1 MRHPTHGNF
10 SPAAIGLYLLAI
22 MTASGAQAAEHGRLP
37 ATGGAL
43 TFQGVAGGGIVPMA
57 VLAGLSTD
65 PGSDW
70 LLGGS
75 TLTLTD
81 FDLAT
86 ISFAASFD
94 NRVELSLTRQR
105 FGIDFDLPAGL
116 PQHIDQNILGAK
128 VRLAGDLIYGRLP
141 QFSLGA
147 QYQRVEDFGL
157 AQALGA
163 RDRDGVD
170 LYAHA
175 TRLFLDGPWQRNFLV
190 NAGLRASRA
199 NATGLLGFG
208 GGRHADYRLL
218 GEASAALFFNPQWA
232 LGVEYRQQPANLD
245 GVAASDWADTFL
257 AWFPNRHASLVLA
270 YTDFGNLAGR
280 SGQRGWFLS
289 LSLDP

>member
-1 MRHPTHGNF
+1 MRHPNHRNF
-10 SPAAIGLYLLAI
+10 GLANIGLYLLAI
-22 MTASGAQAAEHGRLP
+22 MTATGAQAAEHGRLP

-43 TFQGVAGGGIVPMA
+43 SFQGAAGGGIVPMA
-57 VLAGLSTD
+57 VLAGLSTE
-65 PGSDW
+65 PGIDW
-70 LLGGS
+70 VLGTSGLS
-75 TLTLTD
+75 LSD

-86 ISFAASFD
+86 LSFAASFN
-94 NRVELSLTRQR
+94 NRVEVSLTRQR

-116 PQHIDQNILGAK
+116 PGQIDQNILGAK
-128 VRLAGDLIYGRLP
+128 LRLAGDLIYGGLP
-141 QFSLGA
+141 QISAGL
-147 QYQRVEDFGL
+147 QVQRVEDFEL

-170 LYAHA
+170 LYVNA
-175 TRLFLDGPWQRNFLV
+175 TRLFLNGPWQRNFLV

-208 GGRHADYRLL
+208 GDRHSNYRLL

-232 LGVEYRQQPANLD
+232 FGLEYRQQPDNLE
-245 GVAASDWADTFL
+245 GIAASDWADAFL

-270 YTDFGNLAGR
+270 YTDFGSLAGR
-280 SGQRGWFLS
+280 TGQRGLFLS